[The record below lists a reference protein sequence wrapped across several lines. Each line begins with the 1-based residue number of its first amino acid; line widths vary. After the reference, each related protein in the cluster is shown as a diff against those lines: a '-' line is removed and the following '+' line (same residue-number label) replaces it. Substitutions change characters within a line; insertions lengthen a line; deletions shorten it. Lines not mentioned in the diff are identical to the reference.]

1 MSQTEITKP
10 VMLDETG
17 QLLVEGFARQNLL
30 LTQLVS
36 ASSEETPV
44 ATLREI
50 AEIVRRGEAP
60 HVFSIGDQIMVKWNN
75 GTQDYILPFD
85 IVHFGDVELQDGE
98 TVPGMFIQ
106 CHYALEGIQFSQ
118 NEGFYVVP
126 AGGLAAGT
134 YHFTM
139 GNSWGTHVVSGKSYQ
154 FILSESYA
162 EGDILQLGTPTSE
175 VSGLPDTNPANWRVR
190 TYKASGSTPAG
201 LAANAT
207 EIVGLSEGTGG
218 TDLGTLSAS
227 TLYGTSG
234 INNMQRS
241 AYGYNRWS
249 QSAIRQWMNSD
260 KAAGAWFTPQN
271 PYSRKPDQLASLRGM
286 KAGFDEAFLD
296 ILKPVKVT
304 TALNTVTDTQIG
316 ASEDTYDT
324 FFLASLE
331 QEYIVPQASGIEGSY
346 WEYWKRRLGLASPQ
360 QQGSGGTNPN
370 HIRYAYN
377 AKSSAQ
383 SCRLRSAVRGS
394 AHHAWLV
401 YSSGSASTYTAP
413 YAFRAVPACVIC

>member
-1 MSQTEITKP
+1 MGVQIW
-10 VMLDETG
+10 
-17 QLLVEGFARQNLL
+17 EGNKAGAAVAALERQNLL
-30 LTQLVS
+30 LTRLIT
-36 ASSEETPV
+36 AEGV
-44 ATLREI
+44 ATPINTLQEI

-60 HVFSIGDQIMVKWNN
+60 NVFMVGDQILVKWNN

-85 IVHFGDVELQDGE
+85 IVHFDDVELQDGE

-106 CHYALEGIQFSQ
+106 SHYALEGVQFSQ

-126 AGGLAAGT
+126 AGGMAART

-139 GNSWGTHVVSGKSYQ
+139 GNSWGSNVVSGKSYE
-154 FILSESYA
+154 FTLAESYA
-162 EGDILQLGTPTSE
+162 EGDLLQLGTATSE
-175 VSGLPDTNPANWRVR
+175 VSGLPDTAPANWRVR

-207 EIVGLSEGTGG
+207 EIVTLSEGTGG
-218 TDLGTLSAS
+218 TDLGTLSSS
-227 TLYGTSG
+227 TKYGTSG
-234 INNMQRS
+234 LNNMQRA

-260 KAAGAWFTPQN
+260 AAAGSWFTPQN

-286 KAGFDEAFLD
+286 KAGFEEGFLN

-304 TALNTVTDTQIG
+304 TALNTVSDDQIG
-316 ASEDTYDT
+316 ASENTFDM

-331 QEYIVPQASGIEGSY
+331 QEYIQPQASGVEGEY
-346 WEYWKRRLGLASPQ
+346 WEYWKRRLGLSAPQ
-360 QQGSGGTNPN
+360 GQGGANANAN

-377 AKSSAQ
+377 ARTSAQ
-383 SCRLRSAVRGS
+383 GCRLRSAYRGYAS
-394 AHHAWLV
+394 HTWFV
-401 YSSGSASTYTAP
+401 YASGYVGVYGAA
-413 YAFRAVPACVIC
+413 YALRAVPACVIC